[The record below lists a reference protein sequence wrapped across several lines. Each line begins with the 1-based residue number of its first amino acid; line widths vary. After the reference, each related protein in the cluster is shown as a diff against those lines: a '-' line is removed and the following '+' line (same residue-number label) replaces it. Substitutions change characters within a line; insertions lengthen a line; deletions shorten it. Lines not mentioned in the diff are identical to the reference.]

1 MPHDHESASLNTWT
15 ALCSATLQNCQTRY
29 EGTDAVINHLGDL
42 IDRFSSGSTSSELP
56 SRSPV
61 SERTRRLETTS
72 IGVVISGDYGCS
84 NFLQTKPRIYS
95 HIVAAL
101 DIALSR
107 GRMPQNDDFPVSLRL
122 MPRTGG
128 LTTTPR
134 LSVFSNTLQDK
145 YEPRNMVSPPAS
157 TLDLDLGQIRDV
169 ADATENS
176 NRCQG
181 LNDISPQPTNN
192 AINEL
197 VGSRYDQED
206 QKTEMLRQLLEG
218 YAEAGM
224 LPGLTATM

>member
-1 MPHDHESASLNTWT
+1 
-15 ALCSATLQNCQTRY
+15 
-29 EGTDAVINHLGDL
+29 
-42 IDRFSSGSTSSELP
+42 
-56 SRSPV
+56 
-61 SERTRRLETTS
+61 
-72 IGVVISGDYGCS
+72 
-84 NFLQTKPRIYS
+84 
-95 HIVAAL
+95 
-101 DIALSR
+101 
-107 GRMPQNDDFPVSLRL
+107 

-176 NRCQG
+176 NRCQA

-192 AINEL
+192 AIDEL